1 MIGDSMVNRLHMKLG
16 SLAAVCLALASL
28 ANAQTD
34 PKSDSKKGDFDVDSL
49 GKAHEF
55 TIFGGESLLILG
67 TEDRRT
73 ILGASY
79 GYVRPDKRLA
89 FRGYPAQMV
98 QEIKF
103 DYSRALAGSPRLLLR
118 LGRRCGVRAAHL
130 ARPTPKLQRGADA
143 GLRLPPSDRFAKAA
157 LRHPLLSH
165 LECGAKAP
173 ELRPE
178 PNRSDRRDPLLVGW
192 PPSRPGPGKIAA

>member
-1 MIGDSMVNRLHMKLG
+1 MKLG

-89 FRGYPAQMV
+89 FRG
-98 QEIKF
+98 
-103 DYSRALAGSPRLLLR
+103 
-118 LGRRCGVRAAHL
+118 
-130 ARPTPKLQRGADA
+130 
-143 GLRLPPSDRFAKAA
+143 
-157 LRHPLLSH
+157 
-165 LECGAKAP
+165 
-173 ELRPE
+173 
-178 PNRSDRRDPLLVGW
+178 
-192 PPSRPGPGKIAA
+192 